1 MLADACGLGL
11 TAAQVLLHRGVRS
24 PEEAGPFLDATLR
37 GMSSPSPMADR
48 SAASKR
54 IARAVRRG
62 ERIVVFGDYDVDGT
76 TSAIILSDVIRVVGG
91 DVRTLI
97 ADRFAGGYGL
107 SDSALTRCLETGP
120 GLLITCDCG

>member
-1 MLADACGLGL
+1 MARYSVRPTDERAAGMLADACGLGL

-54 IARAVRRG
+54 IARAVRRFLG
-62 ERIVVFGDYDVDGT
+62 IAEPPLRVETAAEFLAEVV
-76 TSAIILSDVIRVVGG
+76 R
-91 DVRTLI
+91 
-97 ADRFAGGYGL
+97 
-107 SDSALTRCLETGP
+107 
-120 GLLITCDCG
+120 